1 MTQSFSSLSIT
12 NAICLTSLWIIIA
25 LGIYATKMQK
35 DQDMLD
41 LYGKCSVSIEN
52 GRMSLTCEKD
62 EIHLSNGGTN
72 ESLKI
77 LNDAKNNLYNYL
89 PFQSLTTV
97 TKSLIWLGIVLD
109 NAVCLTEFM
118 VVRLKVQS
126 PPVKFYWASV
136 LRCVTFNIM
145 SVICWS
151 DLVSNKS
158 FVAMSIPLGIWT
170 FSRIMWAC
178 NMCCINHT
186 LSNKVD
192 GINNPVAY
200 VIGPTG
206 NKAMAGA

>member
-1 MTQSFSSLSIT
+1 
-12 NAICLTSLWIIIA
+12 
-25 LGIYATKMQK
+25 MQK
-35 DQDMLD
+35 DQDFLD
-41 LYGKCSVSIEN
+41 FLLMIEKN
-52 GRMSLTCEKD
+52 N
-62 EIHLSNGGTN
+62 IHLTN
-72 ESLKI
+72 QEYFEGSWR
-77 LNDAKNNLYNYL
+77 NNLPYL
-89 PFQSLTTV
+89 SLTTV
-97 TKSLIWLGIVLD
+97 SKSLIWLGIVLD

>member
-97 TKSLIWLGIVLD
+97 
-109 NAVCLTEFM
+109 
-118 VVRLKVQS
+118 
-126 PPVKFYWASV
+126 
-136 LRCVTFNIM
+136 
-145 SVICWS
+145 
-151 DLVSNKS
+151 
-158 FVAMSIPLGIWT
+158 
-170 FSRIMWAC
+170 
-178 NMCCINHT
+178 
-186 LSNKVD
+186 
-192 GINNPVAY
+192 
-200 VIGPTG
+200 
-206 NKAMAGA
+206 